1 MFRVRWG
8 VAALAWLAA
17 STWALDVSA
26 LDKQGSAHGGD
37 VGDDPT
43 EPLFDIEGSV
53 IMGVAL
59 VNPSYAAR
67 PDNTGRALMRYA
79 LHADVDLYRRLLSI
93 PIDVNVFSDRERKGA
108 AVFAPTELDFITGVT
123 TTHTLL
129 NGLDAELG
137 ARVEHDAPVDRGG
150 FTQTYADVRARAL
163 YSLAR
168 PLPALKRDLVDG
180 DISGHFTLGW
190 FALNPSYAARPD
202 NTGNALFRYAGHAEL
217 SIVHDHLSL
226 GFDATMFTDRRTSAF
241 RPTELDATYEII
253 ARQDP
258 FEIHLAYERDMPL
271 DRRGL
276 VQDFIYVLAVYN
288 FDLVHTELKPF
299 EQRGS
304 VISP

>member
-1 MFRVRWG
+1 MPRLRWG
-8 VAALAWLAA
+8 AAALAAW
-17 STWALDVSA
+17 TWAFDASA

-37 VGDDPT
+37 VGDDPN

-79 LHADVDLYRRLLSI
+79 LHADVDLYRRLLSV
-93 PIDVNVFSDRERKGA
+93 PIDVNVFSDRERRGA
-108 AVFAPTELDFITGVT
+108 AVFAPTELDFITGLT
-123 TTHTLL
+123 TTHAMVK
-129 NGLDAELG
+129 GLDLELG

-163 YSLAR
+163 YSLVG
-168 PLPALKRDLVDG
+168 PIPSLKRDLIDG
-180 DISGHFTLGW
+180 DVSGHFTLGW
-190 FALNPSYAARPD
+190 FAINPSYAARPD
-202 NTGNALFRYAGHAEL
+202 NTGNALFRYAGHTEL
-217 SIVHDHLSL
+217 SIVHDHVSL
-226 GFDATMFTDRRTSAF
+226 GFDATMFTDRRESAV

-276 VQDFIYVLAVYN
+276 VQDFIYMLAVYN
-288 FDLVHTELKPF
+288 FDLVHSELKPL